1 MPSRKADVEISPFV
15 HRQANPFVIPVNT
28 DHSSLQVCNNFAVNG
43 FCHFGTNC
51 KYSHKEQHDKM
62 NYSFVEP
69 SLNEKY
75 KSQNCRMFYKEKYC
89 IFGDRCHFRHDF
101 RSFDKIHR
109 HFYMIHI
116 AALRL
121 TAEELLEDSR
131 MQPDG
136 ENIELNFQKELE

>member
-1 MPSRKADVEISPFV
+1 
-15 HRQANPFVIPVNT
+15 
-28 DHSSLQVCNNFAVNG
+28 
-43 FCHFGTNC
+43 
-51 KYSHKEQHDKM
+51 M

-75 KSQNCRMFYKEKYC
+75 KSQNCRMFYEEKYC